1 MRKRKIPEKPVYFM
15 MNKKKGSVCSAVSSR
30 RKTIFEDFVENTG
43 SSLEEFSDGGVK
55 LHSVGRLDAESEG
68 LILLTNDGLFSNYLT
83 RPENHIQ
90 KKYIA
95 VLEKDISPLEKKEF
109 SKRAENGV
117 FLPPEKK
124 FGEQFCSSII
134 LDWDFSSELI
144 KKYSVPVKKNNS
156 SCLITL
162 EEGKFHEIRRL
173 FAIFENSVIFLKRI
187 SAANV
192 FLDEKL
198 LPGHCRTLLKEE
210 LDIINQHFF

>member
-1 MRKRKIPEKPVYFM
+1 MKASIFCIFLANLFFCLSSDAAFVVT
-15 MNKKKGSVCSAVSSR
+15 SVKDRPIVQVET
-30 RKTIFEDFVENTG
+30 KTLKNEAP
-43 SSLEEFSDGGVK
+43 S
-55 LHSVGRLDAESEG
+55 
-68 LILLTNDGLFSNYLT
+68 
-83 RPENHIQ
+83 
-90 KKYIA
+90 
-95 VLEKDISPLEKKEF
+95 
-109 SKRAENGV
+109 

-134 LDWDFSSELI
+134 LDWDFSFELI

-173 FAIFENSVIFLKRI
+173 FALFENSVIFLKRI